1 MIGTYPET
9 TTLVLPAAKARA
21 GCENILGPS
30 DEIFADPHVHSPM
43 GVYPLP
49 DGSTSTWH
57 QGEGATPPAHPA
69 PTATSCTTYQSAEIY
84 AATITAGGS
93 GAITTGPTQTGS
105 GTLTGV
111 ATQATP
117 SKSSALRSVNID
129 FGLLTCL
136 TALVGTTL
144 GSLVVLA

>member
-1 MIGTYPET
+1 
-9 TTLVLPAAKARA
+9 
-21 GCENILGPS
+21 
-30 DEIFADPHVHSPM
+30 M

-69 PTATSCTTYQSAEIY
+69 PSATSCTTYQSAEIY
-84 AATITAGGS
+84 AATITAGGTQTIAS
-93 GAITTGPTQTGS
+93 GPTQTS
-105 GTLTGV
+105 SATLTGV
-111 ATQATP
+111 ATQAP
-117 SKSSALRSVNID
+117 QSKSAALRSVNID